1 MSHTPLSEDELTLNS
16 LTIALPTHG
25 YATTT
30 RHYCLEEDRS
40 GATTKMD
47 PHTDPDPVGELPREV
62 TPITTL
68 T

>member
-30 RHYCLEEDRS
+30 RHSTTPTSFTIFLKEI
-40 GATTKMD
+40 GAQASIKKK
-47 PHTDPDPVGELPREV
+47 EKQR
-62 TPITTL
+62 
-68 T
+68 